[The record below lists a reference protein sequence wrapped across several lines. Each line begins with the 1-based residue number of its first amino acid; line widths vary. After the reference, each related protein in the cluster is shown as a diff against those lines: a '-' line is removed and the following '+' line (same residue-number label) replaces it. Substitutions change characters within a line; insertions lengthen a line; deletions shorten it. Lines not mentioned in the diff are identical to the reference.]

1 MVEFAQT
8 YKTKSTTAKI
18 IAPDILF
25 LTIHSDEILTVAE
38 SQIISNWAM
47 SQFDGKSYKVLTEP
61 ELNSQIESEVRNYLV
76 AQERKKRVLADA
88 IIITNLPHRLLA
100 DFYMKFHRPDIP
112 TKFFKNKEEAFEWLN
127 NL

>member
-1 MVEFAQT
+1 MIDFAQT

-18 IAPDILF
+18 FAPDILF
-25 LTIHSDEILTVAE
+25 LTIHADEILTVDE
-38 SQIISNWAM
+38 SQAISDWAIN
-47 SQFDGKSYKVLTEP
+47 QFGGKPFKVLTEP
-61 ELNSQIESEVRNYLV
+61 EVNSQIESEVRNYLV
-76 AQERKKRVLADA
+76 AQDRKQRVKADA

-127 NL
+127 SL